1 MIWPTEVNVK
11 QTTRFPAVHQ
21 LGVDSL
27 SDKISP
33 IDLLKI
39 QNMIN
44 FIIFRYPISNP
55 LYFVGNFAKVR
66 LYLTLTPC
74 FTELCIY
81 KFVVNQTKKVSEKK
95 PFVYSYRRDINTFY
109 KSV

>member
-1 MIWPTEVNVK
+1 MADRSECETNDSVPRGSPARC
-11 QTTRFPAVHQ
+11 RFSQ
-21 LGVDSL
+21 RQ
-27 SDKISP
+27 ISP